1 MPPPAYTTCD
11 VCELYPV
18 AHGCSSC
25 SRVLCSYKGCFKQYE
40 RYNDA
45 PITVCN
51 KCFDAI
57 SRKLQKINYV
67 ADPLYHKYNTNDT
80 YDQINQM
87 VELMVTISNK

>member
-1 MPPPAYTTCD
+1 M
-11 VCELYPV
+11 
-18 AHGCSSC
+18 
-25 SRVLCSYKGCFKQYE
+25 
-40 RYNDA
+40 
-45 PITVCN
+45 TVCN